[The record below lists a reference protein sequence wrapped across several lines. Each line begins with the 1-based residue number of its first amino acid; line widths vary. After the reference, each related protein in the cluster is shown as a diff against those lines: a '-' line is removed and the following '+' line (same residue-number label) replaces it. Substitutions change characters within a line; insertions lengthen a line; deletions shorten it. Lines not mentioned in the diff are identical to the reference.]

1 MQFYY
6 RVAFCVLL
14 AIFSTPAF
22 AQSPAAPATPNTAG
36 TAPAVSRASLTPRE
50 IAHRSLPSV
59 VMLALETERV
69 DAIKYGSG
77 FFVAPDV
84 VATNFH
90 VIENTINGYVKIV
103 GKEPIYEI
111 LGLVGI
117 DRSND
122 LALVKVKGIRG
133 AQLPIGNSNSLAIG
147 DEVFAVGNPKGLEG
161 TFSQG
166 IVSSIRQDGKESV
179 IQITAAISH
188 GSSGGPIL
196 NTQGEVVG
204 IAFSGLA
211 SGQALNF
218 AIPSSYL
225 KTLLSNSKPLVTL
238 VAGARVARFRPTYVQ
253 ARVSTEDED
262 LPIEE
267 ATPARKRSSAPSMS
281 NESIALDRS
290 APLRKRGFSEL
301 NLVVNGTRQENF
313 SSEDCSFRMP
323 FDGFPI
329 VDSNRNGIADSMAI
343 EANCSNKNILLA
355 FTTERMGRD
364 LVQGVYEK
372 AMHPSSAKGHELPGL
387 ALIRQSSDGKIIPC
401 NDNSTGR
408 FQILDVEFELINN
421 KFYLNSFQA
430 NFDLVCMTEGS
441 AAQKIRGTL
450 YYNYPHRKL
459 STAAKEKAM
468 K

>member
-6 RVAFCVLL
+6 RVVLCIL
-14 AIFSTPAF
+14 FTIFSATAF
-22 AQSPAAPATPNTAG
+22 AQSPAAPVTPNATN
-36 TAPAVSRASLTPRE
+36 TTPAASRAVLTPRE
-50 IAHRSLPSV
+50 IAQRSLPSV

-69 DAIKYGSG
+69 NAIKYGSG

-90 VIENTINGYVKIV
+90 VIENTTKGYVKIV

-133 AQLPIGNSNSLAIG
+133 TQLPIGNSNSLAIG

-179 IQITAAISH
+179 IQITAPISQ

-196 NTQGEVVG
+196 NAQGEVIG
-204 IAFSGLA
+204 IAFSGLS

-238 VAGARVARFRPTYVQ
+238 LAGARGARFRPTYDH
-253 ARVSTEDED
+253 AKVSTEDEE

-267 ATPARKRSSAPSMS
+267 ATPARKRSSTPSMS

-290 APLRKRGFSEL
+290 APIRRKGFSEL
-301 NLVVNGTRQENF
+301 QLVVNGAKHENF
-313 SSEDCSFRMP
+313 NSDDCTFRMP
-323 FDGFPI
+323 FDGFAL

-364 LVQGVYEK
+364 LVRGIYEK
-372 AMHPSSAKGHELPGL
+372 AMHPSSFKGHQLPGL
-387 ALIRQSSDGKIIPC
+387 ALIRQLPDGKIIPC
-401 NDNSTGR
+401 NDSSTGR
-408 FQILDVEFELINN
+408 FQILDVEFELMNN
-421 KFYLNSFQA
+421 KFYLNAFQA
-430 NFDLVCMTEGS
+430 NFDLVCMTEKSGI
-441 AAQKIRGTL
+441 QNIRGTL
-450 YYNYPHRKL
+450 YYNYPQKKGSTTAREKNRK
-459 STAAKEKAM
+459 
-468 K
+468 